1 MSGSRKPEGSHK
13 FLGMV
18 VCDRC
23 GHKESWDSGF
33 AAMAAHIREHA
44 EREAARAPQ
53 TA

>member
-1 MSGSRKPEGSHK
+1 MSGTRKPEGSHK

-23 GHKESWDSGF
+23 GHKESWAYGF
-33 AAMAAHIREHA
+33 EAMASHIREHL
-44 EREAARAPQ
+44 EREALAASR